1 MKEEKRKPIVLFEKS
16 TSEFKQCK
24 SHFIHHGRVIFDTE
38 LPLQIPQEY
47 ILIPLDIYKEN
58 MQNKPIKSRQEAW
71 LSFLTF
77 DEPERIIEIIQKYP
91 DFKEMYDEIFWIC
104 QNTERVMEMFSK
116 ELLEMD
122 RNTVQYMIEEQQAE
136 IEQQAKQLNQKDDEI
151 AKLKKELAKL
161 KQV

>member
-1 MKEEKRKPIVLFEKS
+1 M
-16 TSEFKQCK
+16 
-24 SHFIHHGRVIFDTE
+24 
-38 LPLQIPQEY
+38 
-47 ILIPLDIYKEN
+47 
-58 MQNKPIKSRQEAW
+58 
-71 LSFLTF
+71 TF

-136 IEQQAKQLNQKDDEI
+136 LDQRAKQLNQKEEQLNQKDEQLNQKDDEI